1 MLFHTVGGQQCTDF
15 VDIGQNGNNH
25 IGRDRLGIIPRLNFT
40 CDGRITGIMA
50 RVRRFNRD
58 DYLYFNVWRLSST
71 TSMVYTNTGEVQLQ
85 ESQVSQCNSD
95 GYCNVSIVLTGN
107 DRIEFQSG
115 DVVGYYHPSDARY
128 QVRNLMTDGYVLYRI
143 DGSLTS
149 TADLN
154 NVRGNR
160 IINQQQ
166 PLIQFVIGNVHYIP
180 SKNSIVRLQYSRIK

>member
-1 MLFHTVGGQQCTDF
+1 MLFHAVGGQQCTDF

-58 DYLYFNVWRLSST
+58 NYLYFNVWRLSST